1 MPDVRENLPATWT
14 AIRLWKVLD
23 SARLRVLQDREN
35 LYVTDHYDGNP
46 DELSGEASGEF
57 VGPILGGI
65 LRALTDDQL
74 HPDGDV
80 M

>member
-1 MPDVRENLPATWT
+1 M
-14 AIRLWKVLD
+14 
-23 SARLRVLQDREN
+23 
-35 LYVTDHYDGNP
+35 TDHYDGNP

-57 VGPILGGI
+57 VGTILGGI